1 MSRLNIGSNAWKAA
15 SIMVATLF
23 IHSRSAARTGGLW
36 CAAIVDP
43 ARAPK
48 RRGGDGHDGG

>member
-36 CAAIVDP
+36 CAVIVDP